1 MSAAELDRIR
11 DLGRARGAELA
22 DTVAGKTHAL
32 RVLIG
37 PELDHLRARAKA
49 S

>member
-1 MSAAELDRIR
+1 MNTPELDRIR

-37 PELDHLRARAKA
+37 PELDRLRKRAA
-49 S
+49 